1 MRPCYSMSHMRRLWE
16 REHVISTWERER
28 KTTQRLKHRQGI
40 ITTREFDAQRAEIET
55 QAADAR
61 SDMFAEFLLR

>member
-1 MRPCYSMSHMRRLWE
+1 MYMRRMWE
-16 REHVISTWERER
+16 REHVINTWERER
-28 KTTQRLKHRQGI
+28 KQTVRLKHRQGI

>member
-1 MRPCYSMSHMRRLWE
+1 MSHMRKLWE

-28 KTTQRLKHRQGI
+28 KAVTRLKHRRGI
-40 ITTREFDAQRAEIET
+40 ITTREFDAARAEIET

-61 SDMFAEFLLR
+61 SEMFAEFLLR

>member
-1 MRPCYSMSHMRRLWE
+1 MSHMRKMWE

-28 KTTQRLKHRQGI
+28 KSVTRLKHRQGI
-40 ITTREFDAQRAEIET
+40 ITTREFDAARAEIET

-61 SDMFAEFLLR
+61 SDMFAAFLGDGDA